1 MLFKVRPQLRR
12 QISQLMGDLEIIRH
26 PAGFFYR
33 TVEKRLLFCG
43 QARLRIVMQLFPV
56 RLAPNKSPS
65 HQVVPA
71 SIASFSVRDIGGI
84 TLRKPRNTGAEII
97 DLRIGAKLNGTRIMA
112 RGTSTHADHRPATPR
127 AAVRASKI
135 RLLINKLTR

>member
-1 MLFKVRPQLRR
+1 GSRARR
-12 QISQLMGDLEIIRH
+12 RGGGTSC
-26 PAGFFYR
+26 AS
-33 TVEKRLLFCG
+33 
-43 QARLRIVMQLFPV
+43 FP
-56 RLAPNKSPS
+56 RGCPWTQPPSP
-65 HQVVPA
+65 QVVPA
-71 SIASFSVRDIGGI
+71 SIASFSVRDLGGT

-127 AAVRASKI
+127 AAVQASKI

>member
-1 MLFKVRPQLRR
+1 M
-12 QISQLMGDLEIIRH
+12 SQDAIKLPVDVGCILHLLPHRYPFLLVDRVVELVGKLKPGD
-26 PAGFFYR
+26 PAR
-33 TVEKRLLFCG
+33 EWC
-43 QARLRIVMQLFPV
+43 
-56 RLAPNKSPS
+56 
-65 HQVVPA
+65 
-71 SIASFSVRDIGGI
+71 DIGGI

-127 AAVRASKI
+127 AAVQASKI

>member
-1 MLFKVRPQLRR
+1 M
-12 QISQLMGDLEIIRH
+12 
-26 PAGFFYR
+26 
-33 TVEKRLLFCG
+33 
-43 QARLRIVMQLFPV
+43 
-56 RLAPNKSPS
+56 
-65 HQVVPA
+65 VPA

-127 AAVRASKI
+127 AAVQASKI